1 MLKIENMAIQVENV
15 SKFYGAHQALKSISF
30 QVEKGTVLGV
40 LGPNGAG
47 KSTLLKIL
55 SGYLSGEGT
64 VVICGEQRTEE
75 NIEIKK
81 KIGYLPEHNPLYKEM
96 FVREYLRF
104 VGNIHKIAKKD
115 VEKALIKV
123 GLLPESNKKIK
134 ELSKGYQ
141 QRVGLAAAILHD
153 PEIIIL
159 DEPTTGL
166 DPNQLVEIR
175 SLIAELGK
183 DKIVL
188 FSSHILQEVEA
199 VCNRVLI
206 VKEGQIVADENLETL
221 NESQTQVIEV
231 SFESSVE
238 KKYLEALENTILV
251 KKRGETSWELTFDTT
266 VDMRSKVF
274 DFANENGLKIVQLLA
289 KNKNLEAL
297 FTELTMS

>member
-1 MLKIENMAIQVENV
+1 MAIQVENV

>member
-1 MLKIENMAIQVENV
+1 MAIQVENV

-115 VEKALIKV
+115 VEKTLIKV

>member
-1 MLKIENMAIQVENV
+1 MSIQVENV
-15 SKFYGAHQALKSISF
+15 SKFYGAHQALKSVSF
-30 QVEKGTVLGV
+30 QVEKGTILGV

-55 SGYLSGEGT
+55 SGYLAGEGK
-64 VVICGEQRTEE
+64 VFVCGEQLKEGSIALK
-75 NIEIKK
+75 N

-96 FVREYLRF
+96 FVREYLCF
-104 VGNIHKIAKKD
+104 VGDVHKIPKRE

-134 ELSKGYQ
+134 ALSKGYQ
-141 QRVGLAAAILHD
+141 QRVGLAAAMLHD
-153 PEIIIL
+153 PEILIL

-175 SLIAELGK
+175 SLISEWGK

-206 VKEGQIVADENLETL
+206 VKKGEIVADENLDAW
-221 NESQTQVIEV
+221 NQSPMQVIEV
-231 SFESSVE
+231 AFDQPVQKEELEGMEQVVSVQNTGG
-238 KKYLEALENTILV
+238 AL
-251 KKRGETSWELTFDTT
+251 WELQFKTET
-266 VDMRSKVF
+266 DMRETVF
-274 DFANENGLKIVQLLA
+274 DFANKKGLKILQLVA

-297 FTELTMS
+297 FRELTQN

>member
-1 MLKIENMAIQVENV
+1 MSIQVENV
-15 SKFYGAHQALKSISF
+15 SKFYGAHQALKSVSF
-30 QVEKGTVLGV
+30 EVEKGTILGV

-75 NIEIKK
+75 NLEIKK
-81 KIGYLPEHNPLYKEM
+81 KIGYLPEQNPLYKEM
-96 FVREYLRF
+96 FVREYLYF
-104 VGNIHKIAKKD
+104 VGNVHKISKRE
-115 VEKALIKV
+115 VEIALVKV
-123 GLLPESNKKIK
+123 GLLSESNKKIK
-134 ELSKGYQ
+134 VLSKGYQ

-153 PEIIIL
+153 PEILIL

-166 DPNQLVEIR
+166 DPNQLVEMR

-206 VKEGQIVADENLETL
+206 VKEGQIVADENLITL
-221 NESQTQVIEV
+221 SENQTQVIEV
-231 SFESSVE
+231 SFEGSVE
-238 KKYLEALENTILV
+238 KKYLEAMENAILV
-251 KKRGETSWELTFDTT
+251 KNLGDTSWELTFDTA

-274 DFANENGLKIVQLLA
+274 DFANENGLKIVQLLG

-297 FTELTMS
+297 FTKLTKS

>member
-1 MLKIENMAIQVENV
+1 MSIQVENV
-15 SKFYGAHQALKSISF
+15 SKFYGAHQALKSVSF
-30 QVEKGTVLGV
+30 QVEKGTILGV

-55 SGYLSGEGT
+55 SGYLAGEGK
-64 VVICGEQRTEE
+64 VFVCGEQLKEGSIALK
-75 NIEIKK
+75 N

-96 FVREYLRF
+96 FVREYLCF
-104 VGNIHKIAKKD
+104 VGDVHKIPKRE

-134 ELSKGYQ
+134 ALSKGYQ
-141 QRVGLAAAILHD
+141 QRVGLAAAMLHD
-153 PEIIIL
+153 PEILIL

-175 SLIAELGK
+175 SLISEWGK

-206 VKEGQIVADENLETL
+206 VKKGEIVADENLDAW
-221 NESQTQVIEV
+221 NQSPMQVIEV
-231 SFESSVE
+231 AFDQPVQKEELEGMEQVVSVQ
-238 KKYLEALENTILV
+238 NTGDAV
-251 KKRGETSWELTFDTT
+251 WELQFKTET
-266 VDMRSKVF
+266 DMRGTVF
-274 DFANENGLKIVQLLA
+274 DFANKKGLKILQLVA

-297 FTELTMS
+297 FRELTQN

>member
-1 MLKIENMAIQVENV
+1 MSIQVENV

-30 QVEKGTVLGV
+30 QVEKGTILGV

-55 SGYLSGEGT
+55 SGYLSGEGK

-75 NIEIKK
+75 NLEIKK
-81 KIGYLPEHNPLYKEM
+81 NIGYLPEHNPLYKEM
-96 FVREYLRF
+96 FVREYLYF
-104 VGNIHKIAKKD
+104 VGNIHKIAKQD
-115 VEKALIKV
+115 VEKTLIKV

-153 PEIIIL
+153 PEILIL

-199 VCNRVLI
+199 ICNRVLI

-221 NESQTQVIEV
+221 NENQTQVIEV
-231 SFESSVE
+231 SFEGSVE
-238 KKYLEALENTILV
+238 KKSLEALENTMLV
-251 KKRGETSWELTFDTT
+251 KNLGGTSWELTFDTAF
-266 VDMRSKVF
+266 DMRSKVF

-297 FTELTMS
+297 FTELTKS

>member
-1 MLKIENMAIQVENV
+1 MSIQVENV
-15 SKFYGAHQALKSISF
+15 SKFYGAHQALKSVSF
-30 QVEKGTVLGV
+30 QVEKGTILGV

-55 SGYLSGEGT
+55 SGYLAGEGK
-64 VVICGEQRTEE
+64 VFVCGEQLKEDSIALK
-75 NIEIKK
+75 N

-96 FVREYLRF
+96 FVREYLCF
-104 VGNIHKIAKKD
+104 VGDVHKIPERE
-115 VEKALIKV
+115 VEKALTKV

-134 ELSKGYQ
+134 ALSKGYQ

-153 PEIIIL
+153 PEILIL

-175 SLIAELGK
+175 SLISEWGK

-206 VKEGQIVADENLETL
+206 VKKGEIVADENLDAW
-221 NESQTQVIEV
+221 NQSPMQVIEV
-231 SFESSVE
+231 AFDQPVQKEELEGMEQVVSVQ
-238 KKYLEALENTILV
+238 NT
-251 KKRGETSWELTFDTT
+251 GDASWELQFKTET
-266 VDMRSKVF
+266 DMRGTVF
-274 DFANENGLKIVQLLA
+274 DFANKKGLKILQLVA

-297 FTELTMS
+297 FRELTQN

>member
-1 MLKIENMAIQVENV
+1 MSIQVENL

-30 QVEKGTVLGV
+30 QVEKGTILGI

-55 SGYLSGEGT
+55 SGYLSGEGK
-64 VVICGEQRTEE
+64 VFVCGEELKA
-75 NIEIKK
+75 NSLGLKN

-96 FVREYLRF
+96 FVREYLF
-104 VGNIHKIAKKD
+104 FIGNLHRTAKQQ
-115 VEKALIKV
+115 VEKALQKV

-153 PEIIIL
+153 PEILIL

-175 SLIAELGK
+175 NLIGEWGK

-206 VKEGQIVADENLETL
+206 VREGQVVADENMETL
-221 NESQTQVIEV
+221 NNKQRQIIEV
-231 SFESSVE
+231 CFEG
-238 KKYLEALENTILV
+238 LV
-251 KKRGETSWELTFDTT
+251 KEESLKTLEGLSNVKNTGATAWELTFDTSA
-266 VDMRSKVF
+266 DMRSKVF
-274 DFANENGLKIVQLLA
+274 DFANEQGLKIVKLDA
-289 KNKNLEAL
+289 KSKHLEAL
-297 FTELTMS
+297 FAELTAS

>member
-1 MLKIENMAIQVENV
+1 MSIQVENV
-15 SKFYGAHQALKSISF
+15 SKFYGAHQALKSVSF
-30 QVEKGTVLGV
+30 QVEKGTILGI

-55 SGYLSGEGT
+55 SGYLAGEGK
-64 VVICGEQRTEE
+64 VFVCGEQLKEDSIALK
-75 NIEIKK
+75 N

-96 FVREYLRF
+96 FVREYLCF
-104 VGNIHKIAKKD
+104 VGDVHKISKRE

-134 ELSKGYQ
+134 ALSKGYQ
-141 QRVGLAAAILHD
+141 QRVGLAAAMLHD
-153 PEIIIL
+153 PEILIL

-175 SLIAELGK
+175 SLISEWGK

-206 VKEGQIVADENLETL
+206 VKKGEIVADENLDAW
-221 NESQTQVIEV
+221 NQSPMQVIEV
-231 SFESSVE
+231 AFDQPVQKEELEGMEQVVSVQ
-238 KKYLEALENTILV
+238 NTGDVL
-251 KKRGETSWELTFDTT
+251 WELQFKTET
-266 VDMRSKVF
+266 DMRGTVF
-274 DFANENGLKIVQLLA
+274 DFANKKGLKILQLVA

-297 FTELTMS
+297 FRELTQN

>member
-115 VEKALIKV
+115 VEKTLIKV

>member
-1 MLKIENMAIQVENV
+1 MSIQVENV
-15 SKFYGAHQALKSISF
+15 SKFYGAHQALKSVSF
-30 QVEKGTVLGV
+30 QVEKGTILGV

-55 SGYLSGEGT
+55 AGYLAGEGK
-64 VVICGEQRTEE
+64 VFVCGEQLKEDSVALK
-75 NIEIKK
+75 N

-96 FVREYLRF
+96 FVREYLCF
-104 VGNIHKIAKKD
+104 VGDVHKIPNRE

-134 ELSKGYQ
+134 ALSKGYQ

-153 PEIIIL
+153 PEILIL

-175 SLIAELGK
+175 SLISEWGK

-206 VKEGQIVADENLETL
+206 VKKGEIVADENLDAW
-221 NESQTQVIEV
+221 NQSPMQVIEV
-231 SFESSVE
+231 AFDSPVQKEVLEGIEQVVSVQ
-238 KKYLEALENTILV
+238 NT
-251 KKRGETSWELTFDTT
+251 GGASWELQFKTET
-266 VDMRSKVF
+266 DMRGTVF
-274 DFANENGLKIVQLLA
+274 DFANKKGLKILQLVA

-297 FTELTMS
+297 FRELTQN

>member
-1 MLKIENMAIQVENV
+1 MSIQVENV
-15 SKFYGAHQALKSISF
+15 SKFYGAHQALKSVSF
-30 QVEKGTVLGV
+30 QVEKGTILGV

-55 SGYLSGEGT
+55 SGYLAGEGK
-64 VVICGEQRTEE
+64 VFVCGEQLKEGSIALK
-75 NIEIKK
+75 N

-96 FVREYLRF
+96 FVREYLCF
-104 VGNIHKIAKKD
+104 VGDVHKIPKRE
-115 VEKALIKV
+115 VEKVLIKV

-134 ELSKGYQ
+134 ALSKGYQ
-141 QRVGLAAAILHD
+141 QRVGLAAAMLHD
-153 PEIIIL
+153 PEILIL

-175 SLIAELGK
+175 NLISEWGK

-206 VKEGQIVADENLETL
+206 VKKGEIVADENLDAW
-221 NESQTQVIEV
+221 NQSPMQVIEV
-231 SFESSVE
+231 AFDQPVQKEVLEGMEQVISVQ
-238 KKYLEALENTILV
+238 NTGDAV
-251 KKRGETSWELTFDTT
+251 WELQFKTET
-266 VDMRSKVF
+266 DMRETVF
-274 DFANENGLKIVQLLA
+274 DFANKKGLKILQLVA

-297 FTELTMS
+297 FRELTQN

>member
-1 MLKIENMAIQVENV
+1 MSIQVENV
-15 SKFYGAHQALKSISF
+15 SKFYGAHQALKSVSF
-30 QVEKGTVLGV
+30 QVEKGTILGV

-55 SGYLSGEGT
+55 SGYLAGEGK
-64 VVICGEQRTEE
+64 VFVCGEQLKEGSIALK
-75 NIEIKK
+75 N

-96 FVREYLRF
+96 FVREYLYF
-104 VGNIHKIAKKD
+104 VGDVHKIPKRE

-134 ELSKGYQ
+134 ALSKGYQ
-141 QRVGLAAAILHD
+141 QRVGLAAAMLHD
-153 PEIIIL
+153 PEILIL

-175 SLIAELGK
+175 SLISEWGK

-206 VKEGQIVADENLETL
+206 VKKGEIVADENLDAW
-221 NESQTQVIEV
+221 NQSPMQVIEV
-231 SFESSVE
+231 AFDQPVQKEELEGMEQVVSVQNTGG
-238 KKYLEALENTILV
+238 AL
-251 KKRGETSWELTFDTT
+251 WELQFKTET
-266 VDMRSKVF
+266 DMRETVF
-274 DFANENGLKIVQLLA
+274 DFANKKGLKILQLVA

-297 FTELTMS
+297 FRELTQN